1 LRLWSRGT
9 LTANVRWG
17 YLEPCPRDLVKG
29 NHRAGERIMPKDIKG
44 IIAAVVTPFDKGEE
58 IHEEAFRQVIEH
70 LIQAGVHGLFPVGS
84 QGEFYALDFQEKRR
98 LMEVAVEQSAG
109 RAFVMPNT
117 GALTTRESVRL
128 SQVAESVGADC
139 VSVITPFFISPSQD
153 ELYEHFRAIC
163 QAVRIPV
170 LAYNNPDRTGGV
182 ALSVQTLG
190 RLAREMPNF
199 LGVKDSSGDLTVVTE
214 MLRLCPP
221 GFKVIM
227 GRDTL
232 IFAALMHGAAGAIAA
247 TANVAPRLV
256 VEIYEAFM
264 AGDYHRARQCQMALA
279 PLRMA
284 FGLGTFPVVVK
295 EALELMGIAPG
306 RCRGPVLPLPDQAR
320 QRLRQILE
328 DMGILGG

>member
-1 LRLWSRGT
+1 M
-9 LTANVRWG
+9 
-17 YLEPCPRDLVKG
+17 K
-29 NHRAGERIMPKDIKG
+29 ERIRG
-44 IIAAVVTPFDKGEE
+44 IIAAVVTPFDEKEDV
-58 IHEEAFRQVIEH
+58 HEEAFRAVIEH

-84 QGEFYALDFQEKRR
+84 QGEFYALEFQEKRR
-98 LMEVAVEQSAG
+98 LMEVAVEQAAG

-117 GALTTRESVRL
+117 GAITTRESVKL

-163 QAVRIPV
+163 KSVKIPV

-182 ALSVQTLG
+182 ALSVQTLS
-190 RLAREMPNF
+190 RLARDLPNF
-199 LGVKDSSGDLTVVTE
+199 VGIKDSSGDLTLVTE
-214 MLRLCPP
+214 MLRLCPED
-221 GFKVIM
+221 FRVIM

-247 TANVAPRLV
+247 TANVAPKLV
-256 VEIYEAFM
+256 VEIYEAFQ
-264 AGDYHRARQCQMALA
+264 AGDYQRARQCQAALA

-295 EALELMGIAPG
+295 EALELMSIAPG
-306 RCRGPVLPLPDQAR
+306 RCRAPVSALHPQAR
-320 QRLRQILE
+320 EKLRLILKE
-328 DMGILGG
+328 MGLIEG

>member
-1 LRLWSRGT
+1 M
-9 LTANVRWG
+9 
-17 YLEPCPRDLVKG
+17 KG
-29 NHRAGERIMPKDIKG
+29 QVQG
-44 IIAAVVTPFDKGEE
+44 IIAAVVTPFDKKEDL
-58 IHEEAFRQVIEH
+58 HEEAFRAVIEH

-84 QGEFYALDFQEKRR
+84 QGEFYALEFHEKRR
-98 LMEVAVEQSAG
+98 LMEVAVEQASK

-117 GALTTRESVRL
+117 GAITTRESVRL
-128 SQVAESVGADC
+128 SQMAESIGADC

-163 QAVRIPV
+163 KSVRIPV

-182 ALSVQTLG
+182 ALSVQTLD
-190 RLAREMPNF
+190 RLARDLPNF
-199 LGVKDSSGDLTVVTE
+199 VGIKDSSGDLTVVTE
-214 MLRLCPP
+214 MLRLCPEN
-221 GFKVIM
+221 FRVIM

-256 VEIYEAFM
+256 VEIYEAFK
-264 AGDYHRARQCQMALA
+264 AGDYERARRCQAALA

-306 RCRGPVLPLPDQAR
+306 RCRGPVRSLAPQAKE
-320 QRLRQILE
+320 RLRLILHE
-328 DMGILGG
+328 MGLLGG